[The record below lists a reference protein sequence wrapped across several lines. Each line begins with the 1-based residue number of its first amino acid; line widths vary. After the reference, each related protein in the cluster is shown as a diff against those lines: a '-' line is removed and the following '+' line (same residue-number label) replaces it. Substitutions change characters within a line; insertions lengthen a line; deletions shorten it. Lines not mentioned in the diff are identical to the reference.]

1 MHTCARW
8 SDEAE
13 AFWTTTEASCDPS
26 VRSSCL
32 SISTRFYRGQKTMK
46 PESLLSL
53 NPFAEPC
60 VQFRPMTAMPPQ
72 QLSPPPRPIRGLV
85 FDMGDVLYD
94 TTVWRRWLL
103 KLLGRIGVHT
113 TYRCFY
119 QVWDHEYLRDVHR
132 GRRDFC
138 EAFQSF
144 LLSVGLTRAQ
154 IDEVEA
160 ACQARRRQLEASA
173 RPLPGVKAT
182 IARLRGAGIP
192 MAVLSDSERRC
203 CALVEQL
210 DRFGL
215 RDMFDAVLS
224 SVELEHTKP
233 DAVCYLAALEAVGVA
248 AEEAAFV
255 GHDAEELAGAAA
267 VGMQTVAFNFD
278 PEAEADVF
286 LARFEDLQDLIRSRR
301 KYAAAG

>member
-1 MHTCARW
+1 MNPQLFSR
-8 SDEAE
+8 
-13 AFWTTTEASCDPS
+13 
-26 VRSSCL
+26 
-32 SISTRFYRGQKTMK
+32 STRPADACVPMNRDATSSGRPAAAGAHPVRG
-46 PESLLSL
+46 
-53 NPFAEPC
+53 F
-60 VQFRPMTAMPPQ
+60 
-72 QLSPPPRPIRGLV
+72 V

-94 TTVWRRWLL
+94 ATVWRRWLL

-113 TYRCFY
+113 TYRCFF

-182 IARLRGAGIP
+182 IARLRGAGVP
-192 MAVLSDSERRC
+192 MAVLSDSERRS

-210 DRFGL
+210 NRFGL

-224 SVELEHTKP
+224 SVELEETKP
-233 DAVCYLAALEAVGVA
+233 AAVCYLAALERIDLSPA
-248 AEEAAFV
+248 EAAFV
-255 GHDAEELAGAAA
+255 GHDAEELAGARA

-278 PEAEADVF
+278 SAAEADMY
-286 LARFEDLQDLIRSRR
+286 LARFEDLQDLVGQSRSF
-301 KYAAAG
+301 AAAG